1 MSALAPLGVRK
12 ARVVQTYLLPR
23 HCEKRQVGGVFLK
36 SHPRRKDGKSHQ
48 YYSLV
53 ESVRTARGSRHRVLA
68 YLGELN
74 DSTETAWRKAVLLFN
89 GEGQQEQ
96 LELFASGTPDLPSG
110 ERVVQVR
117 LDGVRWERP
126 RDFGDLF
133 VAQHIWKLLGLDKL
147 LATEMAGSEADVPW
161 NVMAFILCAARLLA
175 PSSELAIGE
184 SFYPRTAL
192 DDIAGVPVEKV
203 NKDRLYRTLDRLHP
217 CKSAIEAH
225 LKHRL
230 GTLFAEPFDILLYDL
245 TSTYFEGLGENNPAA
260 KRGYSRDHRPD
271 CAQIVIGL
279 VVTKSGLPLG
289 YEVFDGNRNDATTL
303 EEMMAKMEELYGKAS
318 RIWVFDRGVASEKN
332 LEALRAHGGA
342 YLVGTPRVL
351 LRKVEAAL
359 LDGDWQTV
367 REGIE
372 VKLVAAP
379 DGSSD
384 TFILCRSANR
394 RDKEAAMHDRFEHK
408 IEDGLGRLVAA
419 VEAGR
424 LKSRDTL
431 WQRIGRLKAMCSRVA
446 RAYDITVVG
455 DGSSLAMS
463 WRKDEAKAAYMRNAE
478 GAYLLRTNLTGESE
492 QELWHMYMQLNDAEA
507 AFRTLKQDIGIR
519 PVFHQVQRRV
529 EAHVL
534 VCFIAYTMYRTL
546 DRLARDHGID
556 MTARKVLSAVSTIKS
571 GDVILPLVDGRELRL
586 RRVSRPDQVQAELLA
601 RLAFHLPERVGT
613 DLVHEPTC
621 SPDLRTPPT

>member
-1 MSALAPLGVRK
+1 
-12 ARVVQTYLLPR
+12 
-23 HCEKRQVGGVFLK
+23 VFLK
-36 SHPRRKDGKSHQ
+36 AHPRQKDGKSHQ

-53 ESVRTARGSRHRVLA
+53 ESVRTSRGPQHRVLA

-74 DSTETAWRKAVLLFN
+74 ASTETTWRKAISIFN
-89 GEGQQEQ
+89 GDGQEEQ
-96 LELFASGTPDLPSG
+96 LELFPSDAPELPSG

-133 VAQHIWKLLGLDKL
+133 LAHHVWRLLGLDKL
-147 LATEMAGSEADVPW
+147 LAAEMSGSDADVPW
-161 NVMAFILCAARLLA
+161 DVVAFILCAARLIA
-175 PSSELAIGE
+175 PSSELALGE

-203 NKDRLYRTLDRLHP
+203 NKDRLYRGLDRLHP

-225 LKHRL
+225 LKNRL

-245 TSTYFEGLGENNPAA
+245 TSTYFEGLAEENPAA

-303 EEMMAKMEELYGKAS
+303 EEMMAKMEALYGKAS

-332 LEALRAHGGA
+332 LETLRAHGGA
-342 YLVGTPRVL
+342 YLVGTPRVM
-351 LRKVEAAL
+351 LRKVETAL
-359 LDGDWQTV
+359 LEGNWQVV

-372 VKLVAAP
+372 VKVVPAP
-379 DGSSD
+379 DETND
-384 TFILCRSANR
+384 TFILCRSADR
-394 RDKEAAMHDRFEHK
+394 REKEAAMHDRFERK
-408 IEDGLGRLVAA
+408 MEEGLGRLAA
-419 VEAGR
+419 AIAAGR
-424 LKSRDTL
+424 LRSRDTL
-431 WQRIGRLKAMCSRVA
+431 WQRIGRLKVGCSRVA
-446 RAYDITVVG
+446 RAYDITVEG
-455 DGSSLAMS
+455 DGASLSLA
-463 WRKDEAKAAYMRNAE
+463 WRKDMAKAAYMRHAE

-507 AFRTLKQDIGIR
+507 AFRTLKQDLSIR
-519 PVFHQVQRRV
+519 PVFHQIQQRV

-534 VCFIAYTMYRTL
+534 VCFVAYTMYRTL
-546 DRLARDHGID
+546 DRLARDGGLD
-556 MTARKVLSAVSTIKS
+556 MTARKVLATAAMIKS

-586 RRVSRPDQVQAELLA
+586 RRVSRPDKRQAEVLA
-601 RLAFHLPERVGT
+601 RLGIHLPERVGT
-613 DLVHEPTC
+613 DGVTGPVC
-621 SPDLRTPPT
+621 SPDLRGALT

>member
-1 MSALAPLGVRK
+1 
-12 ARVVQTYLLPR
+12 
-23 HCEKRQVGGVFLK
+23 VFLK
-36 SHPRRKDGKSHQ
+36 SHPRRKDGKSHE

-53 ESVRTARGSRHRVLA
+53 ESVRTARGPQHRVLA

-74 DSTETAWRKAVLLFN
+74 GSTEEVWRKVVSLFN
-89 GEGQQEQ
+89 GEGQQQQ
-96 LELFASGTPDLPSG
+96 LELFPSGTPDLPSG

-147 LATEMAGSEADVPW
+147 LETEMAGSEADVSW
-161 NVMAFILCAARLLA
+161 DVMAFILCAARLLS
-175 PSSELAIGE
+175 PSSELALGE
-184 SFYPRTAL
+184 GFYPRTAL

-225 LKHRL
+225 LKNRL

-245 TSTYFEGLGENNPAA
+245 TSTYFEGLAEDNPAA

-351 LRKVEAAL
+351 LRKVESAL
-359 LDGDWQTV
+359 LDKAWKTV

-379 DGSSD
+379 DGSND

-394 RDKEAAMHDRFEHK
+394 REKEAAMHDRFERK
-408 IEDGLGRLVAA
+408 MEGGLARLTAA
-419 VEAGR
+419 ITAGR
-424 LKSRDTL
+424 LHSRDTL
-431 WQRIGRLKAMCSRVA
+431 WQRIGRLKLTCSRVA
-446 RAYDITVVG
+446 RAYEITVAG

-463 WRKDEAKAAYMRNAE
+463 WRKDEAKAAYMRKAE
-478 GAYLLRTNLTGESE
+478 GAYLLRTNLSGQSE

-519 PVFHQVQRRV
+519 PVFHQVQHRV

-546 DRLARDHGID
+546 DRLARDNNLD
-556 MTARKVLSAVSTIKS
+556 LSARKVLSVVSTIKS

-601 RLAFHLPERVGT
+601 RLGVQLPERVGT
-613 DLVHEPTC
+613 DLVRKPIC
-621 SPDLRTPPT
+621 SPDLETPLK

>member
-1 MSALAPLGVRK
+1 M
-12 ARVVQTYLLPR
+12 
-23 HCEKRQVGGVFLK
+23 FLK

-53 ESVRTARGSRHRVLA
+53 ESVRTARGSQHRVLA

-74 DSTETAWRKAVLLFN
+74 GSTEKAWRKAISLFN

-96 LELFASGTPDLPSG
+96 LELFPSGTPDLPSG
-110 ERVVQVR
+110 EHVVQVR

-133 VAQHIWKLLGLDKL
+133 VAQHVWKLLGLDQL
-147 LATEMAGSEADVPW
+147 LASKMASSDADVPW
-161 NVMAFILCAARLLA
+161 DVMAFILCAARLLS
-175 PSSELAIGE
+175 PSSELAVGD

-192 DDIAGVPVEKV
+192 DDIAGVPVDKV
-203 NKDRLYRTLDRLHP
+203 NKDRLYRTLDKLHP

-225 LKHRL
+225 LKSRL

-245 TSTYFEGLGENNPAA
+245 TSTYFEGLAEANPAA

-289 YEVFDGNRNDATTL
+289 YEVFDGNRSDATTL
-303 EEMMAKMEELYGKAS
+303 ESMMAKMETLYGKAS

-351 LRKVEAAL
+351 LRKVESAL
-359 LDGDWQTV
+359 LDENWQTV

-379 DGSSD
+379 DGSKD

-394 RDKEAAMHDRFEHK
+394 REKESAMHDRFERK
-408 IEDGLGRLVAA
+408 MEEGLGRLAA
-419 VEAGR
+419 AIESGR
-424 LKSRDTL
+424 LRSRDSL
-431 WQRIGRLKAMCSRVA
+431 WQRIGRLKAECSRVA
-446 RAYDITVVG
+446 RAYEITVES
-455 DGSSLAMS
+455 DGSSLALS
-463 WRKDEAKAAYMRNAE
+463 WRKDETKAAYMRHSE
-478 GAYLLRTNLTGESE
+478 GAYLLRTNLTRESE
-492 QELWHMYMQLNDAEA
+492 KELWHMYMQLNDAES

-519 PVFHQVQRRV
+519 PVFHQIQRRV

-546 DRLARDHGID
+546 DRLAHDKGVD
-556 MTARKVLSAVSTIKS
+556 MSARKVLSALSTIKS
-571 GDVILPLVDGRELRL
+571 GDVILPLADGRELRL
-586 RRVSRPDQVQAELLA
+586 RRVSRPDQSQAQLLTS
-601 RLAFHLPERVGT
+601 LGVHLPERVGT
-613 DLVHEPTC
+613 DLVQ
-621 SPDLRTPPT
+621 